1 MMLNQDVIT
10 QDQPTKAVSTPASAQ
25 GLIEMAITS
34 GADIDKLE
42 RLMQLQERYDAKN
55 AKSSFTQALGMFQAN
70 CPAIKK
76 LKKGHNSKYAPL
88 EDIISQVKEA
98 LFNSGMCYSFSQK
111 QAENQIEVSC
121 HLSHIDGHTETVSMR
136 SEADKSGNK
145 QAIQAI
151 ASTVTYLRR
160 YTFTGVTGI
169 VPCDEDSDGRIEEA
183 KDVEQCEIGQVV
195 KINELLIKTET
206 EAGKFG
212 LFINTRLKINVGS
225 FDAYTKDQADFA
237 IKQLESKL

>member
-1 MMLNQDVIT
+1 
-10 QDQPTKAVSTPASAQ
+10 
-25 GLIEMAITS
+25 MAITS

-55 AKSSFTQALGMFQAN
+55 ARSSFAQALGMFQAN
-70 CPAIKK
+70 CPSIKK
-76 LKKGHNSKYAPL
+76 LKKGHNSNYAPL
-88 EDIISQVKEA
+88 EDIISQVKEVM
-98 LFNSGMCYSFSQK
+98 FNSGLCYSFSQK
-111 QAENQIEVSC
+111 QADNQIEVSC
-121 HLSHIDGHTETVSMR
+121 HLSHVDGHTETVSMR

-169 VPCDEDSDGRIEEA
+169 VPCDEDSDGRIEKAVVIEHC
-183 KDVEQCEIGQVV
+183 DSSQVI
-195 KINELLIKTET
+195 KINELLDKTGTHE
-206 EAGKFG
+206 GDFG
-212 LFINTRLKINVGS
+212 IYINQRLGINSAS
-225 FDAYTKDQADFA
+225 FSQYTKEQADFA